1 MISVLIKRF
10 ISPADDLT
18 NATARRICGIVCG
31 AVGIAINVI
40 LFLAKLTVGLFSGSI
55 AVVAD
60 AFNNLSDAGSSIVT
74 LVGFRLAAQAPDE
87 EHPYGH
93 GRFEYISGLIVSVAI
108 LLMGVELLRSGIGK
122 ILHPSPVSVSPALF
136 AVLLLSI
143 VLKLYMAS
151 YNNRYGKKIDS
162 AAMRATAIDSL
173 GDCAATGAVLL
184 AALIGAFSPL
194 DIDGWAGVIV
204 AGLILIAGVRSLR
217 DTVTLLLGQA
227 PSQEFIGT
235 IKEIVNS
242 HKDEVGGIHDLAV
255 HDYGPGH
262 IMVSLHLEVKGS
274 DIYSM
279 HEVVDGI
286 EREIS
291 HRLGC
296 ETVIHMDPAT
306 EDSEQTVTVRGELEA
321 LIKERIDPGITI
333 HDLRIVPGPS
343 KTTFV
348 FDSAIP
354 ARLSHKADD
363 VKRKIESTVEENFE
377 NCIVVTKIDIQL

>member
-1 MISVLIKRF
+1 MISLLIKRF
-10 ISPADDLT
+10 IDPADDLT
-18 NATARRICGIVCG
+18 NATARRICGVICG

-40 LFLAKLTVGLFSGSI
+40 LFLAKLTVGLLSGSI

-87 EHPYGH
+87 KHPYGH
-93 GRFEYISGLIVSVAI
+93 GRFEYISGLIVSIAI

-122 ILHPSPVSVSPALF
+122 ILHPSAVSVSPALF

-143 VLKLYMAS
+143 ALKLYMAL

-162 AAMRATAIDSL
+162 SAMRATATDSL

-184 AALIGAFSPL
+184 AALAGEFTSFN
-194 DIDGWAGVIV
+194 IDGWAGVIV
-204 AGLILIAGVRSLR
+204 AGLIFIAGVRSLK

-227 PSQEFIGT
+227 PSQEFIDT
-235 IKEIVNS
+235 IKEIVNA
-242 HKDEVGGIHDLAV
+242 HKEDAGGIHDLAV

-262 IMVSLHLEVKGS
+262 IMVSLHLEVNGS
-274 DIYSM
+274 DIYAM
-279 HEVVDGI
+279 HEVVDSI

-296 ETVIHMDPAT
+296 ETVIHMDPVAN
-306 EDSEQTVTVRGELEA
+306 DSEQTVTVRGELEA
-321 LIKERIDPGITI
+321 LIKERIDPDITI

-343 KTTFV
+343 KTTLI
-348 FDSAIP
+348 FDSAVP
-354 ARLSHKADD
+354 ARSCHNADA

>member
-1 MISVLIKRF
+1 MISLLIKRF
-10 ISPADDLT
+10 IGPRDNLTDPA
-18 NATARRICGIVCG
+18 ARRICGAVCG

-40 LFLAKLTVGLFSGSI
+40 LFLAKLSVGLLCGSI

-108 LLMGVELLRSGIGK
+108 LLMGIELLRSGLDK
-122 ILHPSPVSVSPALF
+122 ILRPAPVSASPALV

-143 VLKLYMAS
+143 ALKLYMAS

-162 AAMRATAIDSL
+162 AAMRATATDSL

-184 AALIGAFSPL
+184 AALIGAFTPL
-194 DIDGWAGVIV
+194 NIDGWAGVIV
-204 AGLILIAGVRSLR
+204 AGLILIAGVRSLK
-217 DTVTLLLGQA
+217 DTVTLLLGHA
-227 PSQEFIGT
+227 PSREFTDT
-235 IKEIVNS
+235 IKEVVNS

-274 DIYSM
+274 DIYAM
-279 HEVVDGI
+279 HEVVDSI
-286 EREIS
+286 EREIG

-296 ETVIHMDPAT
+296 ETVIHMDPVA

-321 LIKERIDPGITI
+321 LIKEKIDPRITI

-343 KTTFV
+343 KTTLI
-348 FDSAIP
+348 FDCAVP
-354 ARLSHKADD
+354 ARLSNKANTL
-363 VKRKIESTVEENFE
+363 KRKIESEVENNFE